1 MGNSFKFSSTIF
13 CKREKK
19 KITLVD
25 AIVQVVGM
33 VSIFILQI
41 LAK

>member
-19 KITLVD
+19 ITLVD
-25 AIVQVVGM
+25 AIVQVVGT